1 MTVEIQSEPV
11 TPDEAE
17 QRKQESIER
26 RLEIDRAA
34 RWPVGIFIGSSL
46 VWLLFGSLLAI
57 AASIKM
63 HDPEFLADNPWLT
76 FGRVRPAHLNTVAY
90 GWLSTA
96 GIGIGLW
103 ILSRLCQVPIREQQS
118 LTLAAVLWNLG
129 NAVGTWG
136 ILRGDSTAV
145 EWLEYPTYA
154 APFLL
159 ISFTFVMLAAFRMI
173 RNRPPG
179 HIYISQW
186 YIMAGFVWLPALYFT
201 AHGLLVL
208 APVQAPAQPP
218 INWWYAH
225 NVLGLWFTPIGLAA
239 IYYLI
244 PKIIGKPIH
253 SYYLS
258 IIGFWSLA
266 FFYAWNG
273 MHHLI
278 GGPYPAWLITVSV
291 VASIMMFI
299 PVITVAINHHMTM
312 VGNFRALRYSPT
324 LRFVVFGAMS
334 YTLVSFQ
341 GSITAIR
348 EVNYVTHF
356 THYTIAH
363 SHLGAYA
370 FASMVYFGAIY
381 YIMPRLLEREWPS
394 RWLIRFHFWP
404 SAIGISIY
412 FFILSWGG
420 IVQGMAMNLSDT
432 PFMEI
437 VAATIPYLK
446 WRTIG
451 GTLMT
456 IGHLSIFISFFWMV
470 FDRRYRGSEPTLFS
484 TKTPETPAPLPY
496 P

>member
-1 MTVEIQSEPV
+1 MTASDFTKTEGLSASP
-11 TPDEAE
+11 AE
-17 QRKQESIER
+17 QREMLQR

-34 RWPVGIFIGSSL
+34 RWPVGIFLGSSILWL
-46 VWLLFGSLLAI
+46 VLGSLLAL

-63 HDPEFLADNPWLT
+63 HDPEFLANNPWLT
-76 FGRVRPAHLNTVAY
+76 FGRVRPAHLNVVAY

-103 ILSRLCQVPIREQQS
+103 ILSRLCGVAIEEYRS
-118 LTLAAVLWNLG
+118 LALAALLWNVG
-129 NAVGTWG
+129 NVVGTWG

-159 ISFTFVMLAAFRMI
+159 LSFTFVMMTAFSIMR
-173 RNRPPG
+173 RRRPG
-179 HIYISQW
+179 HIYISQF
-186 YIMAGFVWLPALYFT
+186 YIMAGFIWLPALFFT

-208 APVQAPAQPP
+208 FPVQAPAQPP

-225 NVLGLWFTPIGLAA
+225 NVLGLWFTPIALGAV
-239 IYYLI
+239 YYLI

-278 GGPYPAWLITVSV
+278 GGPYPAFLITASV
-291 VASIMMFI
+291 VASVMMFI
-299 PVITVAINHHMTM
+299 PVVTVAINHHFTM
-312 VGNFRALRYSPT
+312 IGHFKDLKYSPT

-341 GSITAIR
+341 GSLSAIR
-348 EVNYVTHF
+348 ELNYITHF

-363 SHLGAYA
+363 AHLGAYA
-370 FASMVYFGAIY
+370 FASMVFFGAIY

-394 RWLIRFHFWP
+394 RGLIRVHFWG
-404 SAIGISIY
+404 SAIGITIY
-412 FFILSWGG
+412 FVMLSRGG
-420 IVQGMAMNLSDT
+420 LLQGIELNLKET

-437 VAATIPYLK
+437 VEATIPYLK
-446 WRTIG
+446 WRSVG
-451 GTLMT
+451 GSLMT
-456 IGHLSIFISFFWMV
+456 IGHLAFMVSFVWMV
-470 FDRRYRGSEPTLFS
+470 IDRRNRGSEPTLFANR
-484 TKTPETPAPLPY
+484 KPGEIKAAP
-496 P
+496 